1 MNDKVIDVNN
11 LRVSF
16 QTDTGWVKAVDGV
29 DFSVKKGEMIG
40 LVGESGSG
48 KSVTNMAIMGLLKK
62 GKSKIEAN
70 VIDFQGESIL
80 DLSDRQFRKIRGDR
94 ISMIFQEPMT
104 SLNPVYTVG
113 EQIME
118 VLKVHRK
125 ISKKKAVTRTIEL
138 LDLVKIPSPKD
149 RFRCYPHELSGG
161 MRQRVMIAMAL
172 ACEPELLIADEPTTA
187 LDVTIQAQILK
198 LIDELR
204 IKLNMAVIL
213 ITHDLGVVAE
223 TCQNVLVMYG
233 GRIVESGTV
242 EEVFENPKHPYT
254 QGLLNSIPKIGRKV
268 DRLDTIKGSVP
279 SIDKF
284 PIGCRFADRCDV
296 AAEKCFTLRPVEVK
310 ISETH
315 KSSCF
320 QLTKEAE

>member
-1 MNDKVIDVNN
+1 MDQNVIDVKN

-16 QTDTGWVKAVDGV
+16 KSESQWLKAVDGV
-29 DFSVKKGEMIG
+29 SFEVAKGECIG

-48 KSVTNMAIMGLLKK
+48 KSVTNLAIMGLLNK
-62 GKSKIEAN
+62 GKSKIE
-70 VIDFQGESIL
+70 
-80 DLSDRQFRKIRGDR
+80 SDRVLFHGDDITNLSEKKFRKIRGDR

-113 EQIME
+113 QQIIE
-118 VLKVHRK
+118 VLKIHR
-125 ISKKKAVTRTIEL
+125 SMKKKEAKARAIEL
-138 LDLVKIPSPKD
+138 LELVKIPSPETRID
-149 RFRCYPHELSGG
+149 SYPHELSGG

-187 LDVTIQAQILK
+187 LDVTIQAQILN

-204 IKLNMAVIL
+204 VKLNMAVIL

-223 TCQNVLVMYG
+223 SCEKVLVMYG
-233 GRIVESGTV
+233 GRIVESGSV
-242 EEVFENPKHPYT
+242 EEVFEDPRHPYT
-254 QGLLNSIPKIGRKV
+254 KGLLNSIPKIGAKV

-284 PIGCRFADRCDV
+284 PLGCRFADRCEVSKDECFAIVPATKNISGNHNV
-296 AAEKCFTLRPVEVK
+296 ACVHEK
-310 ISETH
+310 
-315 KSSCF
+315 
-320 QLTKEAE
+320 